1 MHSMPKSRPQS
12 PRPGSMLEIMPRR
25 QFGETGLLMGLGALL
40 MLTGCD
46 FGGSSGSS
54 GSACP
59 SCSANTTD
67 TSFGPFKFNAAG
79 DDSTARRFISECG
92 FAVSGTHNGGVGD
105 TLQVIACGGGV
116 ELVWAFN
123 QFSAF
128 RLSAGWTGQTDR
140 GVKIGQSRATAVALD
155 PRLAGTS
162 SIIQADF
169 GTNDILVELIVGNFF
184 RR

>member
-1 MHSMPKSRPQS
+1 MRSMPKRLPQCS
-12 PRPGSMLEIMPRR
+12 RPGSMLEIMPRR
-25 QFGETGLLMGLGALL
+25 QFGETGLLMCLGALL
-40 MLTGCD
+40 TLSSCD
-46 FGGSSGSS
+46 FSGSSGSS

-67 TSFGPFKFNAAG
+67 TSFGPFKFKAAG
-79 DDSTARRFISECG
+79 DDSTARRFIKECG
-92 FAVSGTHNGGVGD
+92 FAVSGTHDGGFGE
-105 TLQVIACGGGV
+105 TLQVIGCGGGV

-128 RLSAGWTGQTDR
+128 RVSTGWAGQTDR

-155 PRLAGTS
+155 PRLAGS
-162 SIIQADF
+162 SSNIQADF
-169 GTNDILVELIVGNFF
+169 GTSDILVELIVGEFF